1 MGKGGDFERDVAK
14 DLTFWLTGKKKP
26 YKFWRMPGSGGLATI
41 HEECSDLSGD
51 IRCLD
56 SDGEFLT
63 QTFSIEAKN
72 GYPKTS
78 FWQHF
83 KNIKHFNIKEFWIQ
97 CCNDAEKSDKRPML
111 VYRKKGRKPIVGL
124 DMITFILIDEATP
137 ISNLSSIVLNWNDE
151 LSSVILFD
159 YNDFFKM
166 IKPDDIKEIFT

>member
-14 DLTFWLTGKKKP
+14 DLTLWLTGKKKP

-41 HEECSDLSGD
+41 HEECVDLSGD
-51 IRCLD
+51 IRSLD

-63 QTFSIEAKN
+63 DIFSIECKN

-97 CCNDAEKSDKRPML
+97 CCNDAFKSDKKPML
-111 VYRKKGRKPIVGL
+111 VYRKKGRKPIVGI
-124 DMITFILIDEATP
+124 DYTTFVDIEMITK
-137 ISNLSSIVLNWNDE
+137 LSSVILNWNDE
-151 LSSVILFD
+151 LDSVVLFD
-159 YNDFFKM
+159 YKDFFEM
-166 IKPDDIKEIFT
+166 VKPDNIKEIFGNG